1 MYSQETDS
9 DQGETGIGKIEKSGK
24 SGKSGKWNRI
34 QKWKINRLKVIAND
48 SKRQRLV
55 SSQENGRGAGFKI
68 YI

>member
-34 QKWKINRLKVIAND
+34 EQNTEV
-48 SKRQRLV
+48 
-55 SSQENGRGAGFKI
+55 EN
-68 YI
+68 